1 MKRDEYPRHYIGPLR
16 GRLSKNP
23 VLFPHFLAFVLP
35 RWPLG
40 VKFQEQ
46 QHAGGAT
53 GGPAPAARARRCT
66 SPGGRRG
73 LLWVASAPRAGGGP
87 APTRPSPGTAG
98 SGSRGRARQRAQLAA
113 IALAKGKK
121 KTKPHTHTKK
131 SNKRQRAQGG
141 SWQLPSELTAPGK
154 LRPSWGAE
162 RSQRRTRVQRRE
174 PSVTP
179 TSVTAGQLRT
189 DPPGAAQFA
198 RVPGLLRACGRLS
211 RPSAGWPCPL
221 LRGNEE
227 GPGRLAALL

>member
-46 QHAGGAT
+46 QQAGGAT
-53 GGPAPAARARRCT
+53 GAPAPAARARRCT

-121 KTKPHTHTKK
+121 IKKHHKKKTKPKTSKGTRGQLAASFRINGPGETQTKLGSRGEAEK
-131 SNKRQRAQGG
+131 DSGATTGALGHSDVSDGRAAADG
-141 SWQLPSELTAPGK
+141 SAWSRAVCAGSCAAASMRAAAPAFDWVALPA
-154 LRPSWGAE
+154 A
-162 RSQRRTRVQRRE
+162 
-174 PSVTP
+174 
-179 TSVTAGQLRT
+179 AGQ
-189 DPPGAAQFA
+189 
-198 RVPGLLRACGRLS
+198 
-211 RPSAGWPCPL
+211 
-221 LRGNEE
+221 
-227 GPGRLAALL
+227 